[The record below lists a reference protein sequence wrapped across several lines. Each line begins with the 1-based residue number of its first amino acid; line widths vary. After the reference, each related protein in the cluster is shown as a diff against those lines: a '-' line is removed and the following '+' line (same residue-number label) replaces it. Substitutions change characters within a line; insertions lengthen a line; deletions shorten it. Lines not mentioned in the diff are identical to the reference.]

1 MFLSINSEYSSDDFM
16 QLMLF
21 SILACKSWHLGLA
34 VLVHL
39 KRFKKSFL
47 MNFINYFLPVQILHH
62 HLPSVSAILMNGL
75 LMFQKSWQ

>member
-39 KRFKKSFL
+39 KKIQKKVF
-47 MNFINYFLPVQILHH
+47 NELH
-62 HLPSVSAILMNGL
+62 
-75 LMFQKSWQ
+75 